1 MTALSHASRTQA
13 LQSAFSSVQNVTDLL
28 GDVDV
33 PSSIAA
39 WLGRLHALTGVPFG
53 YLVPDEAMLPPESI
67 RFFRVDTAWAE
78 ALVDGAFSIGRNLT
92 ADADAASLMIDQAV
106 QPAVLASARAA
117 APRRATLTA
126 AASGANGSAGSGA
139 AGSTGSADPGQPV
152 VWSGFLLR
160 SRVVTQYPG
169 LGVNAFPAGAT
180 GDDPDAMLGIVRF
193 DRLGPGS
200 DTLIC
205 IVDGDAEFFD
215 LHEPPEHLHF
225 GVDSYTAP
233 QTAGAAP
240 VVLKGLRQI
249 TTDAGGTIALGP
261 PVQQDVSAAFRTSSP
276 RVMNVKAMA
285 GLVGAHSGLASADA
299 AQMGFEMT
307 QGAGKVRFTRA
318 TT

>member
-1 MTALSHASRTQA
+1 MTALSRTSRAQA
-13 LQSAFSSVQNVTDLL
+13 LRGAFSSVHTVTGLL

-33 PSSIAA
+33 PSSVAA

-92 ADADAASLMIDQAV
+92 ANADAASLIIDQAV

-117 APRRATLTA
+117 APRRAALTP
-126 AASGANGSAGSGA
+126 A
-139 AGSTGSADPGQPV
+139 AGTTGPADPGQPV

-180 GDDPDAMLGIVRF
+180 GDDPATMLGIVRL

-233 QTAGAAP
+233 RTAGSAP
-240 VVLKGLRQI
+240 VVVKGLRQI
-249 TTDAGGTIALGP
+249 GPGAGGTIALGP
-261 PVQQDVSAAFRTSSP
+261 PVSQDVSAAFRTSSP
-276 RVMNVKAMA
+276 RVMNVTAMA
-285 GLVGAHSGLASADA
+285 ALVGAHSGLASADA

-307 QGAGKVRFTRA
+307 QGAGQVRFTRA
-318 TT
+318 TS

>member
-1 MTALSHASRTQA
+1 MTALAQTGRAQTLH
-13 LQSAFSSVQNVTDLL
+13 SAFSSVQTVTDLL

-92 ADADAASLMIDQAV
+92 ANAGAASLMIDQAV

-117 APRRATLTA
+117 APRRTAQATDSTA
-126 AASGANGSAGSGA
+126 PAG
-139 AGSTGSADPGQPV
+139 PV

-160 SRVVTQYPG
+160 SRVVSQYPG

>member
-1 MTALSHASRTQA
+1 MTALSQTSRAQA

-33 PSSIAA
+33 PSAIAA

-67 RFFRVDTAWAE
+67 RFFRVNTAWAE

-117 APRRATLTA
+117 TPRRATLTA
-126 AASGANGSAGSGA
+126 AAPADSAA
-139 AGSTGSADPGQPV
+139 PAGPVSADPAQPV

-225 GVDSYTAP
+225 GVDSYAAP
-233 QTAGAAP
+233 QTAGSAP
-240 VVLKGLRQI
+240 VVLKGLRKI
-249 TTDAGGTIALGP
+249 TTDASGTIALGP

>member
-1 MTALSHASRTQA
+1 VTALSHARRADA
-13 LQSAFSSVQNVTDLL
+13 LRAAFASVQTVTDLL

-33 PSSIAA
+33 PDPIAA

-67 RFFRVDTAWAE
+67 RFFRVEVAWTE

-92 ADADAASLMIDQAV
+92 SDADAASLMIDRAV

-117 APRRATLTA
+117 APRRVGLTA
-126 AASGANGSAGSGA
+126 AEP
-139 AGSTGSADPGQPV
+139 ADPGQPV

-169 LGVNAFPAGAT
+169 LGVNAYPAGAT
-180 GDDPDAMLGIVRF
+180 GDDPDAMLAIIRF
-193 DRLGPGS
+193 DRLGPGA

-205 IVDGDAEFFD
+205 IVDGDAQFFD
-215 LHEPPEHLHF
+215 IHEPPEHLHF
-225 GVDSYTAP
+225 GVDKYTGP
-233 QTAGAAP
+233 QAAGAAP
-240 VVLKGLRQI
+240 LVLKGLRKI
-249 TTDAGGTIALGP
+249 ETDANGTIALDP
-261 PVQQDVSAAFRTSSP
+261 PVQQDVSAAFRASSP

-285 GLVGAHSGLASADA
+285 ALVGAYSGLASADA

-307 QGAGKVRFTRA
+307 QGAGKVRFTRPRP

>member
-1 MTALSHASRTQA
+1 MTALSHARRADTLRA
-13 LQSAFSSVQNVTDLL
+13 AFTSVQTVTDLL
-28 GDVDV
+28 GDIDV
-33 PSSIAA
+33 PVPIAA

-67 RFFRVDTAWAE
+67 RFFRVDTAWTE

-92 ADADAASLMIDQAV
+92 SDADAASLMIDRAV

-117 APRRATLTA
+117 APRRATRVRAATDLA
-126 AASGANGSAGSGA
+126 AAGP
-139 AGSTGSADPGQPV
+139 ADPGQPV
-152 VWSGFLLR
+152 IWSGFLLR

-169 LGVNAFPAGAT
+169 LGVNAFPAGAS

-193 DRLGPGS
+193 DRLGPGA

-225 GVDSYTAP
+225 GVDRYAP
-233 QTAGAAP
+233 P
-240 VVLKGLRQI
+240 IVRKGLRKI
-249 TTDAGGTIALGP
+249 ETDANGTIALDP
-261 PVQQDVSAAFRTSSP
+261 PVQQDVSAAFRASSP

-285 GLVGAHSGLASADA
+285 ALVGAYSGLASADA

-307 QGAGKVRFTRA
+307 QGAGQVRFTRA